1 MTKPTELDPYII
13 LRAQKFG
20 SIVGVILVLGAF
32 GFSFLFRDFMSEPLY
47 WVVFVS
53 GVVIAVTLPSWLVG
67 RYAKRQFE
75 RAQVRV
81 ED

>member
-1 MTKPTELDPYII
+1 MTNATEPNPCVI

-32 GFSFLFRDFMSEPLY
+32 GFSFLFRDFISEPLY
-47 WVVFVS
+47 WLVFVS
-53 GVVIAVTLPSWLVG
+53 GVVLAVALPSWLVG

-75 RAQVRV
+75 RAQVPV